1 MWVWDIGHE
10 GKSDFERVTVQ
21 RQRGEKP
28 QKCILPLL
36 QGAQWKTL
44 RTHLLLEI
52 AAYNAKTQKKG
63 LEKSWQ
69 SNFAIAAVTP
79 FGALFC
85 NHLFNHCQKSFMQGC
100 LLLRV
105 PMREM
110 RIFANRR
117 RPCDWQGQNQHE
129 LLGFYSQINTSLHF
143 PSIGRNFDQSE
154 FDKAILIAQLRT
166 PSCKRGFRNQ

>member
-1 MWVWDIGHE
+1 MSLRHWARRQKWLW
-10 GKSDFERVTVQ
+10 KSDCSEAKRRKTTKVYSAIITG
-21 RQRGEKP
+21 R
-28 QKCILPLL
+28 
-36 QGAQWKTL
+36 AQWKTL

-129 LLGFYSQINTSLHF
+129 WLGFYSQINNTSTFSLY
-143 PSIGRNFDQSE
+143 
-154 FDKAILIAQLRT
+154 
-166 PSCKRGFRNQ
+166 